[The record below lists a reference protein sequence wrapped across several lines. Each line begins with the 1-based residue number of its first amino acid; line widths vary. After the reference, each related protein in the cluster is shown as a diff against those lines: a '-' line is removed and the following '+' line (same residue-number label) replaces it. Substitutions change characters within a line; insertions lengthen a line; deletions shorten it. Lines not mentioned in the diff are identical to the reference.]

1 MENFATSFFFF
12 VKKCKS
18 SWGMMGGRM
27 LIDEC
32 FSFFFFWNNWYENI
46 FLVFFIRNN
55 LTTQCWIGFIENLI
69 LLVTLLFVILN
80 NIQDNI
86 WWKTRV
92 KFIRVTVFEGWD
104 GSVSSISI
112 IGNLEMT
119 FMQRSKND
127 KDIFSWRK
135 SSKCVNKLHFYWK

>member
-1 MENFATSFFFF
+1 MENFAMSFFFF
-12 VKKCKS
+12 CKEMQEQLRYDG
-18 SWGMMGGRM
+18 WANVDRWM
-27 LIDEC
+27 
-32 FSFFFFWNNWYENI
+32 FFFFFLNNWYENI

>member
-1 MENFATSFFFF
+1 MENFATSFFSFF
-12 VKKCKS
+12 SKEMQEQLRYDGWANVDR
-18 SWGMMGGRM
+18 WM
-27 LIDEC
+27 
-32 FSFFFFWNNWYENI
+32 FFFFFLNNWYENI